1 MFASRLHVFDPIS
14 GQPTDADLA
23 QLRKKLTTILLP
35 LPYDVENGIHNLMV
49 LVMDEDDYQQRYRA
63 KFPTP
68 TKPAVYDETIPN
80 NAMNV
85 VQAKAEDVHT
95 ANIMDYLLF
104 AAAKTKPVTLSSRS

>member
-68 TKPAVYDETIPN
+68 TKPAVYDETILN

-85 VQAKAEDVHT
+85 VQVKAEAVYMKKLWIT
-95 ANIMDYLLF
+95 YSLSPPK
-104 AAAKTKPVTLSSRS
+104 AKTVTLLPR